1 MLNSKIETLGTGVE
15 SEISR
20 IENVI
25 EHMEVSTGGDIEAE
39 RLARIAKDEEIDA
52 SIENIKRNVADLSD
66 YVDASLNSLRTELQ

>member
-1 MLNSKIETLGTGVE
+1 
-15 SEISR
+15 
-20 IENVI
+20 
-25 EHMEVSTGGDIEAE
+25 MEVSTGGDIEAE